1 MRKPS
6 KTTDPLVATVLARA
20 RPPAVQLVRFL
31 YCASDNVIRG
41 KACHADLLAGYVKSG
56 IGLTV
61 AMQSFTVL
69 DQLATGASFGPV
81 GEVRL
86 MPDPASFAILPYA
99 PKSARMYCDMVT
111 LDGAP
116 WSMCQR
122 SALKR
127 EIARARAM
135 GFELKASFE
144 NEFTLARAEDGRF
157 VPLDQS
163 PCFSTIG
170 LDGAAPVMMEI
181 IEALIAQGVQPE
193 QCYAE
198 LGPGQQE
205 LPVRYA
211 DALRAADN
219 QLTVRDTARAVAA
232 KHGLLASFAPK
243 PFPNEAGNGSHIH
256 FSLWHTKD
264 DRNAF
269 HAAGSHHGLSD
280 IGLAFMAGV
289 LHHAPALLALTAA
302 SVNSYRRLQPQF
314 WSSAYTAWGHDNKE
328 ATIRVPPKREG
339 LEAESTNLELK
350 PCDSS
355 ANPYLALTVLLAAGL
370 DGIERKLDP
379 GPPALADPHTMSESE
394 RARLRIRRYPTS
406 LGAALDAF
414 ERDDVLRA
422 ALGPDLAKEY
432 LIVKRA
438 EVAAFAAQ
446 DEAFEL
452 AQHFNKY

>member
-1 MRKPS
+1 MAK
-6 KTTDPLVATVLARA
+6 KTTDSVVAGVLARA

-31 YCASDNVIRG
+31 YCANDNVIRG
-41 KACHADLLAGYVKSG
+41 KACHTDLLAGYLRSG

-69 DQLATGASFGPV
+69 DQLAKGASFGPV

-111 LDGAP
+111 RDGEP
-116 WSMCQR
+116 WSVCQR
-122 SALKR
+122 TALKR
-127 EIARARAM
+127 TITRARGM
-135 GFELKASFE
+135 GFELKAAFE
-144 NEFTLARAEDGRF
+144 NEFTLARAENGRF
-157 VPLDQS
+157 VPLDHS

-170 LDGAAPVMMEI
+170 LESAAAVMVDI

-205 LPVRYA
+205 LPIRYA
-211 DALRAADN
+211 DALRAADD
-219 QLTVRDTARAVAA
+219 QLTVRDTARAIAA

-256 FSLWHTKD
+256 FSLWHAKTGT
-264 DRNAF
+264 NAF
-269 HAAGSHHGLSD
+269 HAAGRHHGLSD
-280 IGLAFMAGV
+280 TALAFIGGV
-289 LHHAPALLALTAA
+289 LHHAPALLALTAG

-314 WSSAYTAWGHDNKE
+314 WSSAYTAWGPDNKE

-339 LEAESTNLELK
+339 LEAKSTNLELK
-350 PCDSS
+350 PADAS
-355 ANPYLALTVLLAAGL
+355 ANPYLALTGLLAAGL

-394 RARLRIRRYPTS
+394 RTRHGIRRYPTS
-406 LGAALDAF
+406 LGEALDAF
-414 ERDDVLRA
+414 QRDDVLRA
-422 ALGPDLAKEY
+422 ALGRDLAEEY
-432 LIVKRA
+432 LVVKRA
-438 EVAAFAAQ
+438 EVAAFAER

-452 AQHFNKY
+452 AQHFYKY